1 MKLYFSRLTALVF
14 TLSIPACASPAPVVQ
29 TSSIEV
35 TNPWARISDSMNNVG
50 DLFQNAGKLILEAQV
65 RNP

>member
-1 MKLYFSRLTALVF
+1 MKLFFPLLAIFVF
-14 TLSIPACASPAPVVQ
+14 ALSIPACASPAPVVQ

-35 TNPWARISDSMNNVG
+35 TNPLARISDSMNNLG
-50 DLFQNAGKLILEAQV
+50 DLFQNAGKLILEAQA